1 MHRDVRLLCVDL
13 LLLFIGIFLSVRFWS
28 ATPFIHLGIVLLACT
43 GIALFHSRDDISFFI
58 GGLLLGGL
66 GEIVA
71 THFGV
76 WNYAQP
82 DLWNIPLWIPV
93 MWGLTF
99 MLIRRI
105 RNTVFRLLHRHLLEK
120 KPLPSKAF
128 FMKIYDVGT
137 YLLVVTLVIALW
149 QDSLVLT
156 GILTLLCIINLA
168 KFHHLHDVFIVIFVG
183 IIGVIA
189 DFYAVTFGLWAYAN
203 PTFFGQPLWVLP
215 LYALFGLITVRTCF
229 VFSRLQK

>member
-1 MHRDVRLLCVDL
+1 MSRDVRLLCVDF

-28 ATPFIHLGIVLLACT
+28 MTPFIHVGIVPLAGI

-66 GEIVA
+66 GEITA

-76 WNYAQP
+76 WNYALP
-82 DLWNIPLWIPV
+82 DAWNIPLWIPV

-105 RNTVFRLLHRHLLEK
+105 RNTIFRLLHRQIVGRNPTPVRSL
-120 KPLPSKAF
+120 

-137 YLLVVTLVIALW
+137 YILVVTLVITLW
-149 QDSLVLT
+149 QNNLALAGV
-156 GILTLLCIINLA
+156 LTLLCIINMA
-168 KFHHLHDVFIVIFVG
+168 KFHYIHDVFIVLFVG
-183 IIGVIA
+183 VIGTVA
-189 DFYAVTFGLWAYAN
+189 DFFAVTSGLWSYAN
-203 PTFFGQPLWVLP
+203 PTFFGQPIWAFP
-215 LYALFGLITVRTCF
+215 LYALFGLITVRTCS
-229 VFSRLQK
+229 VFSR